1 MDDVS
6 DPEYQKYALRFAEKI
21 VSRYKNHPALFA
33 FGLCNE
39 LGAGYPSYSEASKK
53 RFQKWLEKKY
63 KTIKA
68 LNHAWAT
75 QRWSRKL
82 SSFEDVAMQVNEYEI
97 GAPEAW
103 LDMRRFFSDGI
114 ADFIT
119 ELAETV
125 EQNAPGK
132 AHTSNHFAEY
142 ETLGFDYLKAASGF
156 VDYPGIGFYP
166 GYGNRES
173 MGFWKRAPGT

>member
-1 MDDVS
+1 MHPAPIWVHKLCPGCNVGGKNGAPQAPLRRYMDDVS

-114 ADFIT
+114 AD
-119 ELAETV
+119 LL
-125 EQNAPGK
+125 QN
-132 AHTSNHFAEY
+132 
-142 ETLGFDYLKAASGF
+142 
-156 VDYPGIGFYP
+156 
-166 GYGNRES
+166 
-173 MGFWKRAPGT
+173 WQKR

>member
-1 MDDVS
+1 MSCRCVIYTDIYFKS
-6 DPEYQKYALRFAEKI
+6 
-21 VSRYKNHPALFA
+21 N
-33 FGLCNE
+33 G
-39 LGAGYPSYSEASKK
+39 
-53 RFQKWLEKKY
+53 KKY

-125 EQNAPGK
+125 EQMR
-132 AHTSNHFAEY
+132 
-142 ETLGFDYLKAASGF
+142 
-156 VDYPGIGFYP
+156 
-166 GYGNRES
+166 RERLIHRTILQN
-173 MGFWKRAPGT
+173 MRRLDLII

>member
-1 MDDVS
+1 MS
-6 DPEYQKYALRFAEKI
+6 WEQAI
-21 VSRYKNHPALFA
+21 HP
-33 FGLCNE
+33 
-39 LGAGYPSYSEASKK
+39 YSEASKK

-68 LNHAWAT
+68 LNHAWQPSAEP
-75 QRWSRKL
+75 KAFI
-82 SSFEDVAMQVNEYEI
+82 FEDVAMQVNEYEI

-125 EQNAPGK
+125 NKMRRERLI
-132 AHTSNHFAEY
+132 HRTTFAEY
-142 ETLGFDYLKAASGF
+142 ETLDL
-156 VDYPGIGFYP
+156 II
-166 GYGNRES
+166 
-173 MGFWKRAPGT
+173 